1 MMPQQRVGLRAA
13 GAAGAA
19 APARAALLRRRLV
32 PAAARPDARVAPNA
46 LLGAGPPPAR
56 TAPPGRAAAAAAARG
71 VAPLD
76 DSARAR
82 LALGTALRNIG
93 WISFW
98 AQLALTSVAA
108 VILLFSVGVTS
119 GGTLAVSG
127 LDFCTLAAVACGAVA
142 TGLSWTWIRAG
153 RRLSALQDVRV
164 QACLGTVLA
173 SVNVNLVG
181 LGAAVLGLQAT
192 TGALVAKT

>member
-13 GAAGAA
+13 GAA
-19 APARAALLRRRLV
+19 ALLRRRLA
-32 PAAARPDARVAPNA
+32 PAAARPDDRRAAPNA

-56 TAPPGRAAAAAAARG
+56 AALPRRVAAAAAAAAARG
-71 VAPLD
+71 VVPLD